1 MTTLVGWRFEK
12 ASNANEGN
20 VRELSRMG
28 GDEGTLDFAA
38 EGQRGRGSRDFVL
51 IRAAGGIGGSI
62 LPESLTTDH
71 TNLHGCPG
79 LVSFP
84 QGIRAMGHGGD
95 EGTLDFAAEGRRGR
109 GSRDFVLISATSAPL
124 PLSAKPDRLSRPWLE
139 MSFADRSNANEG
151 NVGELSRMDPN

>member
-20 VRELSRMG
+20 VRELSRM
-28 GDEGTLDFAA
+28 
-38 EGQRGRGSRDFVL
+38 
-51 IRAAGGIGGSI
+51 
-62 LPESLTTDH
+62 
-71 TNLHGCPG
+71 
-79 LVSFP
+79 
-84 QGIRAMGHGGD
+84 GGD